1 MRFGIHLP
9 QYGRASGPDAIA
21 RAARQAEDLGFADV
35 WVSDHLIVPTDQ
47 GYPPPYLFDP
57 LMALTWAAA
66 ATTSVGLGT
75 SVLVLPQHNPVA
87 LANSLASLDALS
99 GGRVTV
105 GAGVGWSAA
114 EFAALGQSFT
124 DRGARTDEIIELLR
138 ACWEDD
144 PVNFDGDFYSLR
156 NIRLLPKPAH
166 EIPIWVGGRTEP
178 AWKRAV
184 ERADGFHAIGLEP
197 DEVPPVVARLRRD
210 RPEETFTFSL
220 RVGWDGLLQDPEVL
234 LRALDDYR
242 AAGVQHL
249 MTAPAQGTLDDW
261 LRSVERLWA
270 TFSRF
275 APG

>member
-9 QYGRASGPDAIA
+9 QYGRASGPEAIA

-35 WVSDHLIVPTDQ
+35 WVSDHLIVPADQ

-57 LMALTWAAA
+57 LMSLTWAAA
-66 ATTSVGLGT
+66 ATTRVGLGT
-75 SVLVLPQHNPVA
+75 SVLVLPQHHPVA

-105 GAGVGWSAA
+105 GAGVGWSSA

-210 RPEETFTFSL
+210 RPEESFTFSL
-220 RVGWDGLLQDPEVL
+220 RVGWDGLLQDPDVL
-234 LRALDDYR
+234 LRSLDAYR

-270 TFSRF
+270 TFGRF
-275 APG
+275 VAG

>member
-1 MRFGIHLP
+1 M
-9 QYGRASGPDAIA
+9 
-21 RAARQAEDLGFADV
+21 
-35 WVSDHLIVPTDQ
+35 T
-47 GYPPPYLFDP
+47 
-57 LMALTWAAA
+57 LTWAAA
-66 ATTSVGLGT
+66 ATTTVGLGT
-75 SVLVLPQHNPVA
+75 SVLVLPQHHPVA

-105 GAGVGWSAA
+105 GAGVGWSSA

-197 DEVPPVVARLRRD
+197 EEVAPVVARLRRD
-210 RPEETFTFSL
+210 RPEESFTFS
-220 RVGWDGLLQDPEVL
+220 G
-234 LRALDDYR
+234 
-242 AAGVQHL
+242 
-249 MTAPAQGTLDDW
+249 TACSRIPTSCSGRSTPTGPPACST
-261 LRSVERLWA
+261 S
-270 TFSRF
+270 
-275 APG
+275 